1 VWKLTESEV
10 RMMGNLT
17 LEEKLV
23 VDHEGIDSLPGYTV
37 VLFEK
42 LDKGGAAFSRLL
54 NPGER
59 FQKSGFLFWDKS
71 NKYFSV
77 AVNKSVLSYSFEEP
91 ITLDDE
97 IHTFT
102 LKFHL
107 KYRASN
113 PQLVAELRD
122 QDPLRKL
129 RDEIALVVGRA
140 CAQRKW
146 EMVTNRFR
154 ELEVVVMNGERAALR
169 QYAGTLGLE
178 IFSVA
183 LDKRLPSEV
192 TAIPKAQ
199 EKAEAEKREYEIEQE
214 LEATKEQIRQTREHL
229 SRLEAIERQYAE
241 IERDLVEKHKLRDM
255 EETIERDTR
264 ERELDAVGH
273 EHAKRVAQL
282 DGELER
288 QEKEATVHRE
298 KQRRKLLEDQ
308 TEAIGTA
315 MKNVGEGISTPA
327 ELLEGAQVAQQISGV
342 AQSNGGS
349 SPLTMGLPGTNGNGY
364 ALGAGDDGLIGLANQ
379 FITESE
385 RWGCTYAQKQAVR
398 SAVLHLVAEALL
410 DDRADEQVMKQ
421 YADKL
426 SEVGSSLQTQLTP
439 TQFRFLDKLR
449 KYEHLREYFS

>member
-1 VWKLTESEV
+1 
-10 RMMGNLT
+10 MGNLT

-59 FQKSGFLFWDKS
+59 FQQSGFRFWDKS

-91 ITLDDE
+91 VTLDDE

-129 RDEIALVVGRA
+129 RDETALVVGRA

-154 ELEVVVMNGERAALR
+154 ELEVVVMNGERSALR

-178 IFSVA
+178 IFSIA

-192 TAIPKAQ
+192 VAIPKAQ
-199 EKAEAEKREYEIEQE
+199 EKAEEEKRKFQIEQE
-214 LEATKEQIRQTREHL
+214 LESTKEEIKRTRAHL
-229 SRLEAIERQYAE
+229 RRLEDIENQYLIRDRELEKQYELKDREDAIQRAA
-241 IERDLVEKHKLRDM
+241 
-255 EETIERDTR
+255 R
-264 ERELDAVGH
+264 ERELDGVTH
-273 EHAKRVAQL
+273 QHAMRGAQA
-282 DGELER
+282 DGELEL
-288 QEKEATVHRE
+288 QEREAAVHRE

-308 TEAIGTA
+308 TEAMGTA
-315 MKNVGEGISTPA
+315 VKNAAEGISTPA
-327 ELLEGAQVAQQISGV
+327 ELLEGAQVVQQISGI
-342 AQSNGGS
+342 AQSNGGT
-349 SPLTMGLPGTNGNGY
+349 SPLTTGLPGTNGNGY
-364 ALGAGDDGLIGLANQ
+364 ALGAGDDGLLGLANQ
-379 FITESE
+379 FIAESE
-385 RWGCTYAQKQAVR
+385 RWSCTYAQKQAVR

-410 DDRADEQVMKQ
+410 DDHADDKVLKQ
-421 YADKL
+421 YADRL
-426 SEVGSSLQTQLTP
+426 SEIGSSLQQQLTI
-439 TQFRFLDKLR
+439 TQFRFIDRLR
-449 KYEHLREYFS
+449 NNEHLRAYFS